1 MLVAPPFRHISQHH
15 VIRRGGQKMT
25 RVFTATACLA
35 LALAIPVQEAA
46 AQDALGGAIVGG
58 AAGALIGGA
67 LGGKR
72 GAAVG
77 AIVGGST
84 GAVIAAQG
92 QARPGGYYYY
102 QNGCYM
108 QRPDG
113 AWVVVAPSYCAS
125 PPPVA
130 VVQPPPRVVA
140 RDTLGDQMLQL
151 REQCEDDDRRAC
163 VRLGIIIGENRARRD
178 AWRREHPEVFFYER

>member
-1 MLVAPPFRHISQHH
+1 
-15 VIRRGGQKMT
+15 MT

-35 LALAIPVQEAA
+35 LAISVQEAA

-113 AWVVVAPSYCAS
+113 AWVVVAPGYCA
-125 PPPVA
+125 PPPAAPVA

-140 RDTLGDQMLQL
+140 RDPLRDQMLQL
-151 REQCEDDDRRAC
+151 REECEDDDRRAC
-163 VRLGIIIGENRARRD
+163 VRLGIIIGENHERRA

>member
-1 MLVAPPFRHISQHH
+1 MH
-15 VIRRGGQKMT
+15 
-25 RVFTATACLA
+25 RVSTATAFLA

-46 AQDALGGAIVGG
+46 AQDAVGGAIVGG
-58 AAGALIGGA
+58 AAGALIGNA

-72 GAAVG
+72 GAVVG

-84 GAVIAAQG
+84 GAAIATQG

-102 QNGCYM
+102 QNGCYL

-113 AWVVVAPSYCAS
+113 AWVVVAPSYCARPS
-125 PPPVA
+125 AAPVA

-140 RDTLGDQMLQL
+140 RDTLSDQMLQL
-151 REQCEDDDRRAC
+151 REGCEDGDRGAC
-163 VRLGIIIGENRARRD
+163 VRLGIIIGENRERRT

>member
-1 MLVAPPFRHISQHH
+1 MWFENGWKGAKMHQIS
-15 VIRRGGQKMT
+15 I
-25 RVFTATACLA
+25 ATAFLA
-35 LALAIPVQEAA
+35 LALAIPAQEVA
-46 AQDALGGAIVGG
+46 AQDALGGAIIGG
-58 AAGALIGGA
+58 GAGALIGGA

-72 GAAVG
+72 GAVVG

-84 GAVIAAQG
+84 GAAIAAQG

-113 AWVVVAPSYCAS
+113 AWVVVAPNYCA
-125 PPPVA
+125 PAAPVA

-140 RDTLGDQMLQL
+140 RDTLGEQMLQF
-151 REQCEDDDRRAC
+151 RQECEEGERRAC
-163 VRLGIIIGENRARRD
+163 VRLGILIGENRQRRE